1 MPRFRIECDEPAT
14 RFESLN
20 HHTAMAA
27 AKDVAARATAE
38 VRVVEIADD
47 GGETVTHVLDPRHH
61 HP

>member
-14 RFESLN
+14 NFESEN

-27 AKDVAARATAE
+27 AKDVAARAMAE

-47 GGETVTHVLDPRHH
+47 GGETLAHVLDPRHH
-61 HP
+61 HS